1 MVLVKKVAIYNW
13 EWGRI
18 SAPYRRAENALRV
31 NILHVPFVCSCR
43 RLCTVATEN
52 NRNASTEPPPP
63 AKDSKTQ
70 GDTNDAVPDTEVE
83 EVMVDKGPSEAE
95 KALQAENKKI
105 KKELD
110 GAKV

>member
-1 MVLVKKVAIYNW
+1 M
-13 EWGRI
+13 
-18 SAPYRRAENALRV
+18 
-31 NILHVPFVCSCR
+31 CSCR

-52 NRNASTEPPPP
+52 NKNVSTEPPPP
-63 AKDSKTQ
+63 AKDSKRQ
-70 GDTNDAVPDTEVE
+70 RETNDAVPDTEVE

-110 GAKV
+110 GAKVCF